1 MHECQ
6 QAGREGGE
14 AADRGAHAAL
24 DASGATR
31 PQLVKARE
39 YLAAK

>member
-1 MHECQ
+1 MS
-6 QAGREGGE
+6 ASRRGARGE